1 LNSPNWNFTPIKL
14 KVNDLK
20 TELLIIGGGASGI
33 CAGIQAA
40 RMGIKTL
47 IVEESSMAGGMFLA
61 AGVTAFD
68 GNKHAVGGGIFG
80 EFRKKIE
87 DHYGGPEKTFT
98 GWISLTCFEPH
109 IGKKALDELIESAG
123 ENLTIWYN
131 TKLVSIIK
139 DANHVKGA
147 VVERRNLG
155 TSEPRNLRTSEPQN
169 PGTPEPRNLGTS
181 EPQNLGGTES
191 LKLGNSESLKLR
203 SSEVLVLA
211 EITVE
216 ATEYGDVLHKAG
228 LPFRFGRESTFESG
242 EPSAPHDPDEI
253 IQDLTYCAILKKEP
267 GNTKIVPA
275 SQNYDPE
282 KFINSTALHANSKNE
297 EYLNHKLHNWDSF
310 ISYAALPGNKYLL
323 NWPFRAND
331 YPTTRELYDDFEKRE
346 WHLEKAKELT
356 RDYVHYIQTKLGHP
370 EWVIDETAYETPD
383 HFPPMPYVRESRR
396 GIGNHYMREW
406 DVVPDEYTLRPPLVS
421 DSIAV
426 GDYFLDHHHS
436 HFFLEPE
443 ERLIE
448 PLPENAP
455 FQIPM
460 DCLIPAGVN
469 GLLLAEKSI
478 SVSHIV
484 NGCTRLQPCVML
496 IGQAVGALAALAI
509 KKGRR
514 PVDIAV
520 EDVQDVL
527 LNAGC
532 QLFPYKDLWNT
543 HPQFAKIQE
552 LALAGFYVV
561 KDDYSFQG
569 EEPVRRE
576 EIEAYLEAFEMDS
589 DEYNEI
595 IDLHEGKPRY
605 ELFDTLYNLYKAG
618 Y

>member
-1 LNSPNWNFTPIKL
+1 M

-68 GNKHAVGGGIFG
+68 GNKHAVGGGLFG

-147 VVERRNLG
+147 VVRVPEYLRTREL
-155 TSEPRNLRTSEPQN
+155 ENLRTRELENSGN
-169 PGTPEPRNLGTS
+169 S
-181 EPQNLGGTES
+181 EPQNLGTSESQNHEVTES
-191 LKLGNSESLKLR
+191 QNPENT
-203 SSEVLVLA
+203 EVLKFSSSLVPIYA
-211 EITVE
+211 DITVE
-216 ATEYGDVLHKAG
+216 ATEYGDVLYKAG

-253 IQDLTYCAILKKEP
+253 VQDLTYCAILKKEP

-275 SQNYDPE
+275 SENYDPE
-282 KFINSTALHANSKNE
+282 RFVNSTALHANSKNE
-297 EYLNHKLHNWDSF
+297 EYLNHKLHDWDSF
-310 ISYAALPGNKYLL
+310 ISYAALPGGQYLL

-331 YPTTRELYDDFEKRE
+331 YPTTHELYDDFEKRE

-370 EWVIDETAYETPD
+370 EWVIDESVYDTPD

-509 KKGRR
+509 KKERR
-514 PVDIAV
+514 PTDIAV
-520 EDVQDVL
+520 EEVQDVL

-543 HPQFAKIQE
+543 HHQFAKIQE

>member
-1 LNSPNWNFTPIKL
+1 M
-14 KVNDLK
+14 K

-47 IVEESSMAGGMFLA
+47 IVEESSMVGGMFLA

-87 DHYGGPEKTFT
+87 DHYGGPDNTFT
-98 GWISLTCFEPH
+98 GWISLTCFEPRV
-109 IGKKALDELIESAG
+109 GQKALDELIASAG
-123 ENLTIWYN
+123 DNLTIWYN

-139 DANHVKGA
+139 EANNVRGA
-147 VVERRNLG
+147 VVER
-155 TSEPRNLRTSEPQN
+155 Q
-169 PGTPEPRNLGTS
+169 NLGTS
-181 EPQNLGGTES
+181 EPQNLGDTES
-191 LKLGNSESLKLR
+191 QNLRTSELQNPGDTESQNLRTSEPQSLGDTEALKFGST
-203 SSEVLVLA
+203 EVPIHA
-211 EITVE
+211 DITVE
-216 ATEYGDVLHKAG
+216 ATEYGDVLYLAG

-253 IQDLTYCAILKKEP
+253 IQDLTFCAILKKDP
-267 GNTKIVPA
+267 NNIKIVPP
-275 SQNYDPE
+275 SENYDPE
-282 KFINSTALHANSKNE
+282 RFVNSTAEHSNSTDE
-297 EYLNHKLHNWDSF
+297 AYLNHKLHNWESF
-310 ISYAALPGNKYLL
+310 ISYAALPNDKYLL
-323 NWPFRAND
+323 NWPFRSND
-331 YPTTRELYDDFEKRE
+331 YPTTREIYDDFEKRE

-356 RDYVHYIQTKLGHP
+356 RDYIHYMQTKLGHP
-370 EWVIDETAYETPD
+370 EWGIDETAYDTPD
-383 HFPPMPYVRESRR
+383 HFPPIPYVRESRR
-396 GIGNHYMREW
+396 GIGNYYMREW
-406 DVVPDEYTLRPPLVS
+406 DVVPDEYTLRPPLIS

-436 HFFLEPE
+436 HMFKEPE

-448 PLPENAP
+448 ELPANAP

-496 IGQAVGALAALAI
+496 IGQAVGALAALSI
-509 KKGRR
+509 KKERR
-514 PVDIAV
+514 PADVSV
-520 EDVQDVL
+520 MDVQDVL
-527 LNAGC
+527 LEAGC

-543 HPQFAKIQE
+543 NPRFTKIQE
-552 LALAGFYVV
+552 LAIAGFFVV
-561 KDDYSFQG
+561 KEDFSFSG
-569 EEPVRRE
+569 EEPVTAQ

-589 DEYNEI
+589 DEANEI
-595 IDLHEGKPRY
+595 VFEHEGKPRY
-605 ELFDTLYNLYKAG
+605 ELFDTLYNLLKAG